1 MIHASNSLV
10 RWREILERSAG
21 TFQCRAELKSFLL
34 LRFQVLFTGTPSGRI
49 SRERGDRPLVT

>member
-34 LRFQVLFTGTPSGRI
+34 LRVPVAVAKLRLQKAPGQNGH
-49 SRERGDRPLVT
+49 